1 VSIYD
6 EPEPY
11 VSPGQRRLRNAV
23 RATLAVVVV
32 FLLAIASLFVARV
45 GSEAIM
51 GQCAPPWLTGADPQL
66 CLNAQISRGQLIVS
80 GTTSLSDGAVIQLWA
95 EDYGTAFGDHWQ
107 TDTAVVTVTNGR
119 FRTTF
124 DLSGWGAG
132 TVTAHAQFRV
142 GPGQPLEVVDRYG
155 PNGERIVG
163 PDVELDFR
171 AGDPPP
177 RTVQVSVDVDL
188 PAS

>member
-1 VSIYD
+1 VNIYD

-11 VSPGQRRLRNAV
+11 VSPGRRRMQNAV
-23 RATLAVVVV
+23 QATLALVAVV
-32 FLLAIASLFVARV
+32 LLAIASIFVARV
-45 GSEAIM
+45 GAEAIM

-95 EDYGTAFGDHWQ
+95 EDSGTAVGDHWQ
-107 TDTAVVTVTNGR
+107 TDTTAVTVSNGA

-124 DLSGWGAG
+124 DLSGWGPG
-132 TVTAHAQFRV
+132 TVTAHAQFRI

-155 PNGERIVG
+155 ANGERIVG

-188 PAS
+188 SAN